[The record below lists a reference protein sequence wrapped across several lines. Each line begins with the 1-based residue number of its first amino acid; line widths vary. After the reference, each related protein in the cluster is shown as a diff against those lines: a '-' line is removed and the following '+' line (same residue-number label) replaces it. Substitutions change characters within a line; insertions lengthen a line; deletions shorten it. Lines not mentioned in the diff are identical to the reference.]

1 MIKYKTRMLILEVL
15 ESYSAR
21 NGNKS
26 YKLETEVKLSL
37 FADDMILSIENPKES
52 KRIYKTSNWSD
63 EPFAKTSCCCRRSPP
78 GRGDRS
84 CRAQQGGGS
93 AVGPW
98 GRPGRAPVA
107 PGLEPATK
115 RGPQCPDRSEFCPWP
130 VGLEED
136 PEPGHCLSFSLGGLK
151 LLPVTRRQRL
161 CAVFKL
167 LHLWSFITRERK
179 LRC

>member
-15 ESYSAR
+15 ESNSAR
-21 NGNKS
+21 KGNKS

-63 EPFAKTSCCCRRSPP
+63 EPFAKISMLRQALSSWPWRQELPCGAGRRLG
-78 GRGDRS
+78 GRS
-84 CRAQQGGGS
+84 LRAT
-93 AVGPW
+93 
-98 GRPGRAPVA
+98 VA

-115 RGPQCPDRSEFCPWP
+115 RGPQCPDRSEFCTWP

-136 PEPGHCLSFSLGGLK
+136 PEPGHCLGFSLGGL
-151 LLPVTRRQRL
+151 
-161 CAVFKL
+161 
-167 LHLWSFITRERK
+167 
-179 LRC
+179 